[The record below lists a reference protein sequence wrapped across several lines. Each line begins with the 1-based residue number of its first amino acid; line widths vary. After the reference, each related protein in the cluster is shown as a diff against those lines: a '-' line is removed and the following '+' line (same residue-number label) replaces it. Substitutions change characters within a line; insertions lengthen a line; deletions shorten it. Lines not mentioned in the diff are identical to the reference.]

1 MAIIISNN
9 AAAYNSQSKLGLKNF
24 SLTAVNTAKVQA
36 EPSTTVGAA
45 GYCDFLTS
53 LGSNQFV
60 SNNVSLAEPC
70 YYNGGSIEIF
80 NKPIPEAYALNP
92 EYWKI
97 LNVYSKATNSNTTV
111 LLPSEIAA
119 ANGVRVYTEGE
130 TILPGQLFY
139 FDPADSKCYIY
150 KNTDTNQNHI
160 DHIVGFCILPAID
173 DKFLGVYGG
182 AVNFDA
188 ETYVIGKNYYVDANG
203 YATATIPVTPGT
215 VKLPIG
221 KGIDAKTIFLNIQE
235 PKLLS

>member
-1 MAIIISNN
+1 MAIIIGTNLAAHN
-9 AAAYNSQSKLGLKNF
+9 AQNKAGLKKIE
-24 SLTAVNTAKVQA
+24 SLAINTTKVKA
-36 EPSTTVGAA
+36 APSATVGAA

-60 SNNVSLAEPC
+60 SNNVSLAEPY

-80 NKPIPEAYALNP
+80 NKTIPESYALNP

-97 LNVYSKATNSNTTV
+97 LNVYSKDTNSNTTV

-130 TILPGQLFY
+130 TILSGQLFY
-139 FDPADSKCYIY
+139 FNPADSKCYVY
-150 KNTDTNQNHI
+150 KNTDVDQTHI

-188 ETYVIGKNYYVDANG
+188 NTYVIGKNYYVDDSG

-221 KGIDAKTIFLNIQE
+221 KGIDTKTIFLNIQE
-235 PKLLS
+235 PKLL

>member
-1 MAIIISNN
+1 MAIIVSTN
-9 AAAYNSQSKLGLKNF
+9 ATTYNSQKELGLKAS
-24 SLTAVNTAKVQA
+24 SLTALTTAKLQA
-36 EPSTTVGAA
+36 EPSATFGDA
-45 GYCDFLTS
+45 GYCDFLKS

-60 SNNVSLAEPC
+60 SNNVSLAKPY

-80 NKPIPEAYALNP
+80 NKTIPEVYALNP

-97 LNVYSKATNSNTTV
+97 LNVYSKDTNSNTTV

-139 FDPADSKCYIY
+139 FDPTDSKCYIY
-150 KNTDTNQNHI
+150 KSTDTDQNHI

-188 ETYVIGKNYYVDANG
+188 DTYVIGKNYYVDDSG
-203 YATATIPVTPGT
+203 YATATIPATPGT

-221 KGIDAKTIFLNIQE
+221 KGIDTKTIFLNIQE
-235 PKLLS
+235 PKLL